1 MPTTQLLLPC
11 LVCLGLQSAPAEPV
25 DDALRLPKA
34 LQPGDTIALVSPA
47 RPISDDTVTS
57 ITLGLTKLGYK
68 VVEAPNLRVVNRYLA
83 GTDED
88 RAAGMNWAWA
98 DPEVDAIF
106 CPGGGFGST
115 RILDQLDYET
125 IRKNPKIFTG
135 FSDITGVHLA
145 IYARTGQVVF
155 HAPTTWMALT
165 DRRDLRPHA
174 AASFWGT
181 LAASSYTDDRKGFT
195 ILPHE
200 GTVPVKLVGGVSQGR
215 LVGGNLSLVAALM
228 GTPYEFESKGHILF
242 LEEVREAPYRVD
254 RMLSTLRLAGKLDDL
269 AGVVVG
275 QFHRCDPDAS
285 DNSFTVR
292 ELMDTYFGDRPY
304 PVLLNYP
311 IGHVENN
318 ATIPIGA
325 LAELDAEKGTLT
337 LLENPVRLK

>member
-1 MPTTQLLLPC
+1 M
-11 LVCLGLQSAPAEPV
+11 

-145 IYARTGQVVF
+145 TYARTGQVVF

-181 LAASSYTDDRKGFT
+181 LAASSYTDGRNGFT

>member
-1 MPTTQLLLPC
+1 
-11 LVCLGLQSAPAEPV
+11 V

-145 IYARTGQVVF
+145 TYARTGQVVF

-181 LAASSYTDDRKGFT
+181 LAASSYTDGRNGFT